1 MMTNEERQQ
10 PTITIAD
17 KSYLIEKL
25 SPEIR
30 DMVAYYQR
38 WINEKAE
45 AMAEVNKCEAACRA
59 ITLEITKRI
68 QDLEA
73 QKT

>member
-1 MMTNEERQQ
+1 MITKEQ
-10 PTITIAD
+10 PTITIGD
-17 KSYLIEKL
+17 KSYLVEKL
-25 SPEIR
+25 PAEIQ

-38 WINEKAE
+38 WSNEKVE